1 MSTII
6 RIDKP
11 VVIRFENRNIEL
23 QVEIKKNIDKFWNN
37 AIKEN
42 PHLYNGQDY
51 VVETLINVEDRIEMI
66 VAKTNY
72 AHYLYDERVGIIQE
86 KYKCYAPWGGIILL
100 TNDNYLVIGEMSKET
115 SLPYGLQIP
124 GGGVD
129 ESDIND
135 GIIDINLTIKREL
148 KEEINIDINEIE
160 YKIKFMEYPSK
171 TRNAYGF
178 IGVGML
184 DLTKKELKQHF
195 EDYKKYLTN
204 NNLEV
209 EFNRLIFLKKE
220 TALQELDNMSN
231 YKRPY
236 LRDLIKEVQKM

>member
-1 MSTII
+1 M
-6 RIDKP
+6 
-11 VVIRFENRNIEL
+11 
-23 QVEIKKNIDKFWNN
+23 
-37 AIKEN
+37 
-42 PHLYNGQDY
+42 
-51 VVETLINVEDRIEMI
+51 VETLINVEDRIEMI